1 MTDFSDLTIGVL
13 ALQGAFAEH
22 VAMIERL
29 EKRFS
34 IHLGD
39 TKQMAI
45 QKLEGAREVV
55 NALARQQGATNA
67 PAPNMPVRP
76 NELPSSAKVYKK

>member
-1 MTDFSDLTIGVL
+1 
-13 ALQGAFAEH
+13 
-22 VAMIERL
+22 MIERL